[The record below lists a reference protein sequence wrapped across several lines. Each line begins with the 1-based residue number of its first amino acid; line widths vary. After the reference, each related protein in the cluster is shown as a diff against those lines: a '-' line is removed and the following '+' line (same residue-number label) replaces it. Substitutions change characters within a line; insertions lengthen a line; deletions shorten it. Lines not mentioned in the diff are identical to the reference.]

1 MSHVTPKMTKM
12 AKMLKFH
19 EFTMDEYRLL
29 AVYYENG
36 RISLQTFRENFRCI
50 ILLRGS
56 KAEKRAQRKYKAWRK
71 SQANL
76 VHPSNDSASHS
87 EQA

>member
-1 MSHVTPKMTKM
+1 MSKNIKMS
-12 AKMLKFH
+12 KMLKFQ
-19 EFTMDEYRLL
+19 EFAMEEYRLL
-29 AVYYENG
+29 TLYYENG
-36 RISLQTFRENFRCI
+36 RISLQTFRENFRGI

-71 SQANL
+71 AQANL
-76 VHPSNDSASHS
+76 VHPSNDSTSHS